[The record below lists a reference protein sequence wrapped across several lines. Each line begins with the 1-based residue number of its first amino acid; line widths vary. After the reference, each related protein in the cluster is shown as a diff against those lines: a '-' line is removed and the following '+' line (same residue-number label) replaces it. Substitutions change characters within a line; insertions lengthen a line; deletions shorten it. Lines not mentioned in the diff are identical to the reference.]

1 MPTHH
6 CHDCNRPVDY
16 TLLQFHVESLNGW
29 LSTTPLQLLS
39 CICYLCAQTCAW
51 WYAAFISWF
60 CNCRSNKLDCPAK
73 VLLSGIVESD
83 VLVVQSLSLNH
94 TCSVEQHYF
103 VYPEVRNN
111 IAPADQSTIATL
123 TNFTIS
129 ATQIA
134 MYLREKGYTNVTQK
148 DVANW
153 RAKLQHCN
161 SPKAEDEVS
170 VCLFKYISNNM
181 LHTSNFLN
189 KLLDTVHFCCLFHV
203 FFIMI

>member
-1 MPTHH
+1 M
-6 CHDCNRPVDY
+6 
-16 TLLQFHVESLNGW
+16 
-29 LSTTPLQLLS
+29 
-39 CICYLCAQTCAW
+39 
-51 WYAAFISWF
+51 
-60 CNCRSNKLDCPAK
+60 
-73 VLLSGIVESD
+73 LLSGIVESD

-153 RAKLQHCN
+153 RAKLRHCN